1 MGDPAGIGGEIAA
14 AAWRDL
20 RGEAHAPAFFLIAD
34 PDWAA
39 GFGAPVRRIADAGET
54 DAVFA
59 EALPVIAE
67 PLAVPARAGSPD
79 PANAK
84 ATIRA
89 IERAVGL
96 AQSGTAAGVV
106 TCPIAK
112 SVLYAAGFA
121 HPGHTEF
128 LAALTG
134 ADRAVMMLAS
144 DAIEPPFRVVP
155 VTIHCALRDAIAT
168 LTTESI
174 VETVTITAAALQRD
188 FGIDR
193 PRIAIAGLNPH
204 AGEGGALGQED
215 STIVAPAVAALRA
228 RGIDAAGPFAADTM
242 FSAPARLR
250 YDAAI
255 GLYHD
260 QALIPIKTLD
270 MEHGV
275 NVTLGLRIIR
285 TSPDHGTAFDI
296 AGKGMAS
303 PASLIAAIRLAGRMA
318 ATRTEALR

>member
-14 AAWRDL
+14 AAWRSL
-20 RGEAHAPAFFLIAD
+20 RGETGAPSFFLIGD

-39 GFGAPVRRIADAGET
+39 GFGAPVREIGTPAETGEI
-54 DAVFA
+54 FA
-59 EALPVIAE
+59 EALPVLPE
-67 PLAVPARAGSPD
+67 RLAVPARPGSPD
-79 PANAK
+79 PANAQ
-84 ATIRA
+84 ATISS
-89 IERAVGL
+89 IERAVAL
-96 AQSGTAAGVV
+96 ARSGAASGVV

-112 SVLYAAGFA
+112 SVLYKAGFA

-134 ADRAVMMLAS
+134 ARRAVMMLTSEAV
-144 DAIEPPFRVVP
+144 EPPLRVVP
-155 VTIHCALRDAIAT
+155 VTIHCALREAIAM
-168 LTTESI
+168 LTTDLI
-174 VETVTITAAALQRD
+174 VETVSITAADLTRD
-188 FGIDR
+188 FGIAK

-204 AGEGGALGQED
+204 AGEGGALGHED
-215 STIVAPAVAALRA
+215 AEIVAPAVAALRA
-228 RGIDAAGPFAADTM
+228 RGIDASGPFAADTM

-275 NVTLGLRIIR
+275 NVTLGLKIIR

-296 AGKGMAS
+296 AGKGIAS
-303 PASLIAAIRLAGRMA
+303 PASLIASIRLAGRMA
-318 ATRTEALR
+318 SSREGV